1 MDKIIEMLSQTEI
14 TAEVCIYRLILSL
27 ILGGLIGIDRERS
40 RQAAGL
46 RTHILICT
54 GSTLLMLVSAFVP
67 QKFEYEM
74 GDPGRIV
81 AQVVSGIGFLGAGA
95 IFRLGVNVRGL
106 TTAASIWVVAA
117 IGITVGTGMY
127 EAAIFATMLL
137 LFVLIV
143 LSFFE
148 KLVFPHQI
156 LKILKITADSVDFEL
171 TNIQNIFHQNQIK
184 LGMKN
189 MAQDFENKKSVYT
202 YYIYLTKKTDL
213 QKFVDSLAQL
223 QGVTQISIEDRQD

>member
-1 MDKIIEMLSQTEI
+1 MLSQTEI
-14 TAEVCIYRLILSL
+14 TAEVSIYRLILSL
-27 ILGGLIGIDRERS
+27 ILGGLIGIDRERT

-67 QKFEYEM
+67 QKFEFDM

-95 IFRLGVNVRGL
+95 IFRLGVNVKGL

-117 IGITVGTGMY
+117 IGITVGTGLY
-127 EAAIFATMLL
+127 EAAIFATILL

-143 LSFFE
+143 LNFIE
-148 KLVFPHQI
+148 KLIFPYQI
-156 LKILKITADSVDFEL
+156 LKILKIKANSIDFEVKDINEIFL
-171 TNIQNIFHQNQIK
+171 QNEIK

-189 MAQDFENKKSVYT
+189 IAQDYERTETNYT
-202 YYIYLTKKTDL
+202 YFIYMTKNTDL
-213 QKFVDSLAQL
+213 QKLVAALSGL
-223 QGVTQISIEDRQD
+223 QDITQISIEDRQD

>member
-1 MDKIIEMLSQTEI
+1 MEKIASLLSQTEI
-14 TAEVCIYRLILSL
+14 TAEVTAYRLILSL
-27 ILGGLIGIDRERS
+27 ILGGLIGLDREKS

-95 IFRLGVNVRGL
+95 IFRLGVNVKGL

-117 IGITVGTGMY
+117 IGITVGTGLY
-127 EAAIFATMLL
+127 EAAIFATFLL

-143 LSFFE
+143 LNNIE
-148 KLVFPHQI
+148 KIIFPHQLMKIIKIKTKSTEFEENNI
-156 LKILKITADSVDFEL
+156 LKIFKTH
-171 TNIQNIFHQNQIK
+171 NIK
-184 LGMKN
+184 LGIKN
-189 MAQDFENKKSVYT
+189 LSQDYIKNETDYI
-202 YYIYLTKKTDL
+202 YYIYLTKKTD
-213 QKFVDSLAQL
+213 VDKMIVDLSDLKDITLISL
-223 QGVTQISIEDRQD
+223 ENKPD

>member
-14 TAEVCIYRLILSL
+14 TAEVSIYRLILSL

-95 IFRLGVNVRGL
+95 IFRLGVNVKGL

-117 IGITVGTGMY
+117 IGITVGTGLY
-127 EAAIFATMLL
+127 EAAIFATFLL

-148 KLVFPHQI
+148 RIVFPHQI
-156 LKILKITADSVDFEL
+156 LKILKITADSVDFEPKH
-171 TNIQNIFHQNQIK
+171 IQNVFYQNQIK

-189 MAQDFENKKSVYT
+189 MAQNYVKKETIYT

-213 QKFVDSLAQL
+213 QKFVNSLAQL
-223 QGVTQISIEDRQD
+223 QDVTQISIEDRQV

>member
-1 MDKIIEMLSQTEI
+1 MEKIAGLLSQTEI
-14 TAEVCIYRLILSL
+14 TAEVAVYRLILSL
-27 ILGGLIGIDRERS
+27 ILGGLIGLDREKS

-117 IGITVGTGMY
+117 IGITVGTGLY
-127 EAAIFATMLL
+127 EAAIFATFLL
-137 LFVLIV
+137 LFVLVV
-143 LSFFE
+143 LSNIE
-148 KLVFPHQI
+148 KIIFPHQL
-156 LKILKITADSVDFEL
+156 LKIIKIRIDSIDFEENEINNL
-171 TNIQNIFHQNQIK
+171 FKKYNVK
-184 LGMKN
+184 LGIKN
-189 MAQDFENKKSVYT
+189 LMQDYSRKETQYE
-202 YYIYLTKKTDL
+202 YYIYITKNTNLDNMIGDFSNLKNIAHISLENKTD
-213 QKFVDSLAQL
+213 
-223 QGVTQISIEDRQD
+223 

>member
-1 MDKIIEMLSQTEI
+1 MEYINQMLSQTEI
-14 TAEVCIYRLILSL
+14 TAEVSIYRLILSL

-67 QKFEYEM
+67 QKFEFEM
-74 GDPGRIV
+74 GDPGRIA

-95 IFRLGVNVRGL
+95 IFRLGVNVKGL

-117 IGITVGTGMY
+117 IGITIGTGMY
-127 EAAIFATMLL
+127 EAAIFATFLL
-137 LFVLIV
+137 LFVLVV
-143 LSFFE
+143 LNIIE
-148 KLVFPHQI
+148 KLIFPHQI
-156 LKILKITADSVDFEL
+156 FKILKIKANSIDFDL
-171 TNIQNIFHQNQIK
+171 KDIHNIFKNNSIK

-189 MAQDFENKKSVYT
+189 MAQDYERKETIYT
-202 YYIYLTKKTDL
+202 YYIYLTKKTNVQEL
-213 QKFVDSLAQL
+213 VTSLSAL
-223 QGVTQISIEDRQD
+223 PDITQISIEDKQD

>member
-1 MDKIIEMLSQTEI
+1 MEKIFQMLSQTEI
-14 TAEVCIYRLILSL
+14 TTEVSIYRLILSL

-54 GSTLLMLVSAFVP
+54 GATLLMLVSAFVP

-95 IFRLGVNVRGL
+95 IFRLGVNVKGL

-117 IGITVGTGMY
+117 IGITVGTGLY
-127 EAAIFATMLL
+127 EAAIFATFLL
-137 LFVLIV
+137 LFVLVV
-143 LSFFE
+143 LNYLE
-148 KLVFPHQI
+148 KIIFPHQI
-156 LKILKITADSVDFEL
+156 LKILKIKANSIEFDLIDI
-171 TNIQNIFHQNQIK
+171 NIAFRENKIK
-184 LGMKN
+184 LGIKN
-189 MAQDFENKKSVYT
+189 IAQDFEKKETIYT
-202 YYIYLTKKTDL
+202 YYIYLTKNTDL
-213 QKFVDSLAQL
+213 QQFINSLSNSAII
-223 QGVTQISIEDRQD
+223 TQISVEDKEN